1 MRRLLLALLLL
12 PALALADS
20 SFQSADEWTT
30 AKTFRYGSGRFRMAW
45 DNDIRVYSVLLSDTT
60 GLTIPADSS
69 RAFVT
74 ETGDSCTAYWWKNLE
89 PGYYRYIECTD
100 DDTTFANLPERF
112 GFRFA
117 PDSSVSAAALQL
129 DTAGRFV
136 PPGPM
141 APDSGDAALNINWIR
156 PRGNGDV
163 AFDSSGVDVF
173 GRIDAADGLY
183 VSGGEVRVDG
193 DRQVKL
199 YGSVYAGDSSADTL
213 YVGGV
218 VACSLDV
225 TLGADATS
233 SVITIGSDLSDQ
245 TIVNSTVACSS
256 AVWFAMEPEVG
267 EDDTLSTRAYARSVG
282 GGGGTGEGALFY
294 STDLL
299 NANNLLNAV
308 SPTWGAAAIS
318 SGTATGDQYAIS
330 GDHPGAWQL
339 LSATGANSGYYVMIA
354 GTLLRLAGG
363 ENSDVIF
370 LQRATTLATSR
381 YITRL
386 GFHDSVTAA
395 LPTDGV
401 YLQIGVTGDPANADS
416 LLVKG
421 RTANNGT
428 RDSTATGYAI
438 SADTWYRAKTWLN
451 SDASKAY
458 FQLRAENGTVLWYDS
473 LAAQIPT
480 GAGRNTG
487 HGVVA
492 TNSGAGAA
500 AMLSLDYLALWWDRT
515 LAR

>member
-141 APDSGDAALNINWIR
+141 APDSGEAALNINWIR

-163 AFDSSGVDVF
+163 AFDSSGVDVS

-193 DRQVKL
+193 EVKL

-267 EDDTLSTRAYARSVG
+267 EDDTLATMSYARSVAVVDSS
-282 GGGGTGEGALFY
+282 TTADGAMSFD
-294 STDLL
+294 DLQ
-299 NANNLLNAV
+299 
-308 SPTWGAAAIS
+308 I
-318 SGTATGDQYAIS
+318 SGTQTAGYLVRAS
-330 GDHPGAWQL
+330 G
-339 LSATGANSGYYVMIA
+339 
-354 GTLLRLAGG
+354 
-363 ENSDVIF
+363 
-370 LQRATTLATSR
+370 
-381 YITRL
+381 
-386 GFHDSVTAA
+386 
-395 LPTDGV
+395 TDGV
-401 YLQIGVTGDPANADS
+401 TWGPMKIVTVTHNPGLNRRRAAHYVPGLTSDWTCWSVGYEDAYEQITTTAPVAATVCVTDS
-416 LLVKG
+416 VITYIVNPSINKTVCLLC
-421 RTANNGT
+421 
-428 RDSTATGYAI
+428 
-438 SADTWYRAKTWLN
+438 
-451 SDASKAY
+451 
-458 FQLRAENGTVLWYDS
+458 LR
-473 LAAQIPT
+473 
-480 GAGRNTG
+480 R
-487 HGVVA
+487 
-492 TNSGAGAA
+492 
-500 AMLSLDYLALWWDRT
+500 
-515 LAR
+515 